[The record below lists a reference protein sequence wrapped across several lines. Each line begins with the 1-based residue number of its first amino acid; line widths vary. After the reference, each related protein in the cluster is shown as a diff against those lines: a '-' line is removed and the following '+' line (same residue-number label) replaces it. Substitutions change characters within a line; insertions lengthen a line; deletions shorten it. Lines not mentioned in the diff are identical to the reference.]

1 MNNITTDQALA
12 NFAALHRQSRLL
24 PEQHEALKESL
35 LVLAG
40 LVNPANK
47 TESKLAPDVALNNFF
62 QLYTRA
68 TVTVEEHEALKSSF
82 NVIAPLVQASKGSE
96 TPVAE

>member
-35 LVLAG
+35 IVLAG
-40 LVNPANK
+40 LANPANK

-68 TVTVEEHEALKSSF
+68 NVTVEEHEALKAGF
-82 NVIAPLVQASKGSE
+82 NLIAPLVQASKGSE
-96 TPVAE
+96 TTVVE

>member
-35 LVLAG
+35 IVLAG
-40 LVNPANK
+40 LANPANK
-47 TESKLAPDVALNNFF
+47 SESKLAPDVALNNFF

-68 TVTVEEHEALKSSF
+68 NVTVEEHEALKAGF
-82 NVIAPLVQASKGSE
+82 NLIAPLVQASKGSE
-96 TPVAE
+96 TTVVE

>member
-35 LVLAG
+35 IVLAG
-40 LVNPANK
+40 LANPANK

-68 TVTVEEHEALKSSF
+68 NVTVEEHEALKAGF
-82 NVIAPLVQASKGSE
+82 NLIAPLVQASKGSE
-96 TPVAE
+96 TVVSE

>member
-1 MNNITTDQALA
+1 MNNITTEQALA

-35 LVLAG
+35 QVLAG
-40 LVNPANK
+40 LANPDNK

-68 TVTVEEHEALKSSF
+68 TVTVEEHEALKASF
-82 NVIAPLVQASKGSE
+82 NVIAPLAQAAKQSE
-96 TPVAE
+96 APAS

>member
-1 MNNITTDQALA
+1 MNNITPDQALA

-35 LVLAG
+35 QVLAS
-40 LVNPANK
+40 LVNPENK

-62 QLYTRA
+62 QVYTRA
-68 TVTVEEHEALKSSF
+68 TVSVEEHEALKSSF
-82 NVIAPLVQASKGSE
+82 NVIAPLVQAAKQPEAPAAS
-96 TPVAE
+96 

>member
-1 MNNITTDQALA
+1 MNNITPDQALA

-24 PEQHEALKESL
+24 PEQHEAMKESL
-35 LVLAG
+35 QVLGG
-40 LVNPANK
+40 LANPANK

-68 TVTVEEHEALKSSF
+68 TVTVEEHEALKASF
-82 NVIAPLVQASKGSE
+82 NVISPLVQAAKKDEASAS
-96 TPVAE
+96 

>member
-1 MNNITTDQALA
+1 MSNITSDQALA

-35 LVLAG
+35 QVLG
-40 LVNPANK
+40 SLVNPDNK
-47 TESKLAPDVALNNFF
+47 TESKIAPDVALNNFF

-68 TVTVEEHEALKSSF
+68 NVTVDEHEALKSSF
-82 NVIAPLVQASKGSE
+82 NVVAQLVQTAKQSEAPAS
-96 TPVAE
+96 

>member
-47 TESKLAPDVALNNFF
+47 AESKLAPDVALNNFF

-68 TVTVEEHEALKSSF
+68 TVTVEEHEALKSGF

>member
-1 MNNITTDQALA
+1 MNNITPDQALA

-35 LVLAG
+35 QVLAG
-40 LVNPANK
+40 LVNPENK
-47 TESKLAPDVALNNFF
+47 TESKLTADTALNNFF

-68 TVTVEEHEALKSSF
+68 NVTVDEHEALKSSF
-82 NVIAPLVQASKGSE
+82 NAMATLIQGAKQSEAPSAN
-96 TPVAE
+96 

>member
-35 LVLAG
+35 QVLAC
-40 LVNPANK
+40 LANPAHK

-68 TVTVEEHEALKSSF
+68 NVTVEEHEALKSSF

-96 TPVAE
+96 APVS

>member
-35 LVLAG
+35 IVLAG
-40 LVNPANK
+40 LANPANK
-47 TESKLAPDVALNNFF
+47 SESKLAPDVALNNFF

-68 TVTVEEHEALKSSF
+68 NVTVEEHEALKAGF
-82 NVIAPLVQASKGSE
+82 NLIAPLVQASKGSE
-96 TPVAE
+96 TVVSE

>member
-1 MNNITTDQALA
+1 MTNITTDQALA

-35 LVLAG
+35 QVLAG

-47 TESKLAPDVALNNFF
+47 TDSKLASDTALNNFF

-82 NVIAPLVQASKGSE
+82 NVIAPLVQSSKQTE
-96 TPVAE
+96 TQTD